1 MFYIENSNQAFSFFN
16 FIFIGTDNQNFDVIV
31 KHELVHAKQ
40 WHSLDILIVEI
51 LKIVFWFNPI
61 LYHYHKRFIE
71 LHEFE
76 ADMKSA
82 NEDKKKYFEVLL
94 CQILNCNSISLTN
107 NFYNQSLIKKR
118 IVMLQK
124 SKSKRGG
131 IAKYLVVI
139 PVVVLSMTVFS
150 TTIVAQEVKKIEKV
164 VENKP
169 NKTTEIAPKN
179 QTTKAV
185 STMVKME
192 PKVNTEVKIE
202 EISDD
207 IPFAVVE
214 QLPQFP
220 DCVEVEK
227 SAQMDCFQTQMQKHI
242 KENFT
247 YPEVAMEKNIQGR
260 VMVEYL
266 INKNGEVEIS
276 RVKGPENSEL
286 LQEEAKRIISLLPKF
301 IPGKHSGKAI
311 AVRHVIP
318 ITFKMQ

>member
-1 MFYIENSNQAFSFFN
+1 M
-16 FIFIGTDNQNFDVIV
+16 G
-31 KHELVHAKQ
+31 
-40 WHSLDILIVEI
+40 
-51 LKIVFWFNPI
+51 
-61 LYHYHKRFIE
+61 
-71 LHEFE
+71 
-76 ADMKSA
+76 
-82 NEDKKKYFEVLL
+82 
-94 CQILNCNSISLTN
+94 
-107 NFYNQSLIKKR
+107 
-118 IVMLQK
+118 
-124 SKSKRGG
+124 
-131 IAKYLVVI
+131 
-139 PVVVLSMTVFS
+139 
-150 TTIVAQEVKKIEKV
+150 
-164 VENKP
+164 NKP
-169 NKTTEIAPKN
+169 NETTETAPN
-179 QTTKAV
+179 QTTKTP

-192 PKVNTEVKIE
+192 PKVNTEVKVE

-227 SAQMDCFQTQMQKHI
+227 SAQMDCFQTQMLKHI